1 MCVKVWVQTWSQI
14 EIVADGQLPD
24 FAPDIGG
31 ESLPPHVPRLLRPFP
46 TIYTGSIVTFKETN
60 YNVEWFIEVRTSM
73 VMSLNTVKP
82 DKVLM
87 Q

>member
-1 MCVKVWVQTWSQI
+1 MCVKVRVQTWSQI
-14 EIVADGQLPD
+14 EIVANGQLPD

-46 TIYTGSIVTFKETN
+46 TIFTGSIVTQETN

-82 DKVLM
+82 EKVLM

>member
-1 MCVKVWVQTWSQI
+1 MCVKVWVQTWGQI

-46 TIYTGSIVTFKETN
+46 TIYTGSIVTQETN
-60 YNVEWFIEVRTSM
+60 YNVEWFIEV
-73 VMSLNTVKP
+73 
-82 DKVLM
+82 
-87 Q
+87 

>member
-1 MCVKVWVQTWSQI
+1 MCVKVRVQTWSQI

-46 TIYTGSIVTFKETN
+46 TIYTGSIVT
-60 YNVEWFIEVRTSM
+60 
-73 VMSLNTVKP
+73 
-82 DKVLM
+82 
-87 Q
+87 